1 VLIPGYDKAKE
12 RKKGM
17 RGDGGLKEKK
27 EKLIKT
33 KFISFGFVVVEEFL
47 IKKSAVGVRWKI
59 KSLLFLLYSACSS
72 NLKSAHLFSVSVYV
86 FLTALAFWF

>member
-1 VLIPGYDKAKE
+1 MDLCAHSRLRQGKRIGM
-12 RKKGM
+12 GM
-17 RGDGGLKEKK
+17 RGDGGLKRK

-59 KSLLFLLYSACSS
+59 KKFAAFACSS
-72 NLKSAHLFSVSVYV
+72 NLKSVHFSCFGMCVLY
-86 FLTALAFWF
+86 FTALAF

>member
-1 VLIPGYDKAKE
+1 
-12 RKKGM
+12 M

-47 IKKSAVGVRWKI
+47 IKNP
-59 KSLLFLLYSACSS
+59 LLELDG
-72 NLKSAHLFSVSVYV
+72 K
-86 FLTALAFWF
+86 